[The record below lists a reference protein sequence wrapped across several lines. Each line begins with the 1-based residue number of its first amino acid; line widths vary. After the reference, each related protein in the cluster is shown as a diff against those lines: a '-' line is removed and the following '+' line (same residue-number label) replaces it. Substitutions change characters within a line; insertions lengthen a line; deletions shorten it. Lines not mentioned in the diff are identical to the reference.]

1 MIATLTVDGVEV
13 TLNGDADGVASVLDE
28 LLDTDADDEPDA
40 DGRLPE
46 WYLRVLSNAYTARR
60 DARESDDRVS
70 FTPAPH
76 EPIGATLSAERLD
89 ELAAKARENIDGP
102 LFPGVTIKEHPDD
115 ADPFDD

>member
-13 TLNGDADGVASVLDE
+13 TLNGDADGVASVLDD
-28 LLDTDADDEPDA
+28 LLDTDANADT

-46 WYLRVLSNAYTARR
+46 WYLRVLSSAYTARR
-60 DARESDDRVS
+60 KARESDGRVP
-70 FTPAPH
+70 FRPAPH
-76 EPIGATLSAERLD
+76 EPIGAMLSTERLD
-89 ELAAKARENIDGP
+89 ELAAKARENADGP